1 MSTRGWYEYYV
12 VNETDRTISLSMQF
26 YKWGDAIPWNAL
38 CELAALKRVLQNL
51 NGRLPVFLLDEML
64 REQLGAGYK
73 QLPQSFPVGCYLF
86 LLQRAQEEETASK
99 KLRYAGMRKEERPDY
114 QYGFQIGY
122 AQGRHK
128 VSLQE
133 YPDEYVQSANGSII
147 AGSFVRPWS
156 DYSLKHSFLIWLQ
169 YLTQPTM
176 DVDMGS
182 IAGDYRAPFDI
193 SYIYRFFIFV
203 PEIDYG
209 QRIVDIRLQV
219 CDRGGTDL
227 LAGNWGDIQKEKGN
241 ESSYKA
247 DVINELRDGFGSDGE
262 KPYSLQEAVEAYEMI
277 ESKFWETNSGHR
289 GLT

>member
-12 VNETDRTISLSMQF
+12 VNETDCTISLSMQF

-51 NGRLPVFLLDEML
+51 NGRLPVLALDEML
-64 REQLGAGYK
+64 REQLGAAYK

-86 LLQRAQEEETASK
+86 LLQRAQEEETTSK

-147 AGSFVRPWS
+147 A
-156 DYSLKHSFLIWLQ
+156 D
-169 YLTQPTM
+169 
-176 DVDMGS
+176 
-182 IAGDYRAPFDI
+182 
-193 SYIYRFFIFV
+193 
-203 PEIDYG
+203 
-209 QRIVDIRLQV
+209 
-219 CDRGGTDL
+219 
-227 LAGNWGDIQKEKGN
+227 
-241 ESSYKA
+241 
-247 DVINELRDGFGSDGE
+247 
-262 KPYSLQEAVEAYEMI
+262 
-277 ESKFWETNSGHR
+277 
-289 GLT
+289 